1 MRNHDLTFL
10 KHFSQMIAGL
20 AALAVALI
28 LFAIWLDWQQPTEPN
43 PTAEAAT
50 EARIAPLGGVYAGD
64 TGAAAMAAAA
74 EEARKAASS
83 QVAYGGTL
91 DGGEI
96 YGQLCGT
103 CHETGAGGAPML
115 VHAQWDARVAQ
126 GIETLIRHSV
136 DGFQGDAGLM
146 PARGGNPALSDEQME
161 ATVRW
166 MVDNL
171 K

>member
-1 MRNHDLTFL
+1 VRNHDLTFL

-20 AALAVALI
+20 AVLTVVLI
-28 LFAIWLDWQQPTEPN
+28 IFANWIYWQQPTDPN
-43 PTAEAAT
+43 PAAEAAT
-50 EARIAPLGGVYAGD
+50 DARIAPLSGVYAGD

-74 EEARKAASS
+74 EEARKAAAS

-91 DGGEI
+91 DGSEI
-96 YGQLCGT
+96 YGQLCST
-103 CHETGAGGAPML
+103 CHNTGAGGAPTL
-115 VHAQWDARVAQ
+115 DRAHWDARVAQ
-126 GIETLIRHSV
+126 GIDTLIKHAEE
-136 DGFQGDAGLM
+136 GFQGDAGLM
-146 PARGGNPALSDEQME
+146 PARGGNPALSDEQVE

>member
-1 MRNHDLTFL
+1 MRNDDQTFL
-10 KHFSQMIAGL
+10 KHFLQMIAGL
-20 AALAVALI
+20 VVLTIVLI
-28 LFAIWLDWQQPTEPN
+28 LFANWVYRQQPVEPG
-43 PTAEAAT
+43 PAT
-50 EARIAPLGGVYAGD
+50 ESATDARIAPLAGVYAGD

-74 EEARKAASS
+74 EQARQAAAS

-103 CHETGAGGAPML
+103 CHETGAGGAPTL
-115 VHAQWDARVAQ
+115 VHANWDARVAK
-126 GIETLIRHSV
+126 GIDTLIKNARE
-136 DGFQGDAGLM
+136 GFQGNAGLM
-146 PARGGNPALSDEQME
+146 PARGGNPALSDEQVE

-166 MVDNL
+166 MVDSL

>member
-20 AALAVALI
+20 AVLTIVLI
-28 LFAIWLDWQQPTEPN
+28 LFANWIYWQQPSEPN
-43 PTAEAAT
+43 HAAEAAT

-74 EEARKAASS
+74 EEARKAAAS

-103 CHETGAGGAPML
+103 CHETGAGGAPTL
-115 VHAQWDARVAQ
+115 VHANWDARVAQ
-126 GIETLIRHSV
+126 GIETLIKHSV

-146 PARGGNPALSDEQME
+146 PARGGNPSLSDEQME

>member
-1 MRNHDLTFL
+1 
-10 KHFSQMIAGL
+10 MIAGL
-20 AALAVALI
+20 VVLAVLLI
-28 LFAIWLDWQQPTEPN
+28 LLAHHIHGLQPAEPN
-43 PTAEAAT
+43 PAADAAT
-50 EARIAPLGGVYAGD
+50 AGRIAPLSGVYAGD

-74 EEARKAASS
+74 EEARKAAAS

-96 YGQLCGT
+96 YQQLCGT
-103 CHETGAGGAPML
+103 CHTTGAGGAPTL
-115 VHAQWDARVAQ
+115 DHSHWDARVAQ
-126 GIETLIRHSV
+126 GIETLVKHAAE
-136 DGFQGDAGLM
+136 GFQGDAGLM
-146 PARGGNPALSDEQME
+146 PARGGNPALSDEQVE